1 MALGMENLKELLAK
15 ECNYRFSM
23 DTPVM
28 EKFIASMTEIRLRSG
43 ELLTLCG
50 QMDANIYVVRSGI
63 MRLTYFDDL
72 KEKTFAFGT
81 PGTLLA
87 QLPCYYMHRPS
98 FFQSE
103 ACTNAVVMKVSK
115 DRFDSLLAE
124 SAELTQ
130 WFLDRA
136 LDQLCGLEMRLD
148 RFNGMAGE
156 RYAAMVKVMPEV
168 VGSVSS
174 KIIASYLG
182 ITPAYLSQIK
192 KKYAIRVE
200 KNEGE
205 VGPFASHSV
214 KSTK

>member
-50 QMDANIYVVRSGI
+50 QMDTNIYVVRSGI